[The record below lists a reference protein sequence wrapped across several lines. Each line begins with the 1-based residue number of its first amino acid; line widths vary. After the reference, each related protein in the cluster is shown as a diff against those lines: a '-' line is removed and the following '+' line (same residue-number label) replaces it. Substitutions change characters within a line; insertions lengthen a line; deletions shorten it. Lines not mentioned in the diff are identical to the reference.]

1 MKKYIGSRAFF
12 GFCVGV
18 TICVA
23 ITLLVSA
30 VEGDGEYVAGM
41 PQLAAY
47 FPTECA
53 AVAVQTAWVG
63 LIGVTFAEA
72 GLLFELERWTAV
84 QQYLVHF
91 LVTGVVYLPF
101 LVFCYLPLRAV
112 TLLLVLANIL
122 LTYGITWGIQYS
134 VNKKNI
140 DRINAALERRQTHGG
155 N

>member
-1 MKKYIGSRAFF
+1 MKKHIGSRAFF

-23 ITLLVSA
+23 ITLFVSA

-53 AVAVQTAWVG
+53 TVAIQTIWVG

-72 GLLFELERWTAV
+72 ALLFELERWTAV

-101 LVFCYLPLRAV
+101 LVVCYLPLRPI
-112 TLLLVLANIL
+112 TLVLVLANIL
-122 LTYGITWGIQYS
+122 LTYGITWGVQYRL
-134 VNKKNI
+134 NKTSI
-140 DRINAALERRQTHGG
+140 DRINAALERRQNYGG